1 MLALA
6 LIGGLL
12 AFVASLPV
20 TGPGA
25 VLIADAAMRG
35 RPSRGVGLA
44 VGMAIAEAGY
54 ATFAL
59 LGAAALLEGN
69 PDVEAGA
76 HAIAGLLLLAVGIWL
91 WRRTPAPA
99 EAAPERDAGG
109 LLLGAGR
116 GVLVGFSVVAPNPTL
131 LLSWG
136 TVAAA
141 LVAGGY
147 AQNGVAE
154 ALVFGLGVAVGA
166 VLSGIA
172 LTTFFSRLRARA
184 GAQATRAFNRAAG
197 LLLLVLGAVA
207 LVRAFVR

>member
-6 LIGGLL
+6 LIGGVL

-35 RPSRGVGLA
+35 RPSRGLGVA
-44 VGMAIAEAGY
+44 VGVALAEAGY
-54 ATFAL
+54 ATLAL
-59 LGAAALLEGN
+59 LGATALLERVPGLR
-69 PDVEAGA
+69 AAA
-76 HAIAGLLLLAVGIWL
+76 HAIAGLLLLTVGLWL

-99 EAAPERDAGG
+99 AATPQRNGAGP
-109 LLLGAGR
+109 LLAAGR

-136 TVAAA
+136 TVAAT

-147 AQNGVAE
+147 ARSGLAE

-166 VLSGIA
+166 LLSGVA
-172 LTTFFSRLRARA
+172 LTTFFSRLRATA
-184 GAQATRAFNRAAG
+184 GAQATRAFNRGAAILLFLLG
-197 LLLLVLGAVA
+197 LAA
-207 LVRAFVR
+207 LVRAVT